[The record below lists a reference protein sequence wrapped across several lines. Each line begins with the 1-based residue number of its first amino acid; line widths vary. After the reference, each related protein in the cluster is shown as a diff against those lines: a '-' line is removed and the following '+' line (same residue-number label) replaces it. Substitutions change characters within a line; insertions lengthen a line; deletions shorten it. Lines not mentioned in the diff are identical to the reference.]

1 MANNVLVNNLCS
13 WPLYFNRAEGHG
25 SFMIPAN
32 AKGFPLLSMD
42 EIKTQIQMNN
52 PLFVGT
58 DGMGSHARIQFV
70 NDAERREAFG
80 LGEEIKQEPII
91 LNDAS
96 IKELLAIKTKTK
108 FKDKL
113 NQLVH
118 TEAEKRMLVDIA
130 FANGAENA
138 EAWKVD
144 ALRELAKDV
153 KI

>member
-25 SFMIPAN
+25 SYMIPAN

-58 DGMGSHARIQFV
+58 DGMGSHARIEIV
-70 NDAERREAFG
+70 DDALRREAFG
-80 LGEEIKQEPII
+80 LSEDVKQEPVI
-91 LNDAS
+91 LNDESVKA
-96 IKELLAIKTKTK
+96 LLALKAKTK
-108 FKDKL
+108 FKDRL
-113 NQLVH
+113 AQLVH
-118 TEAEKRMLVDIA
+118 TDAEKRMLVEIA

-138 EAWKVD
+138 ESWKVD
-144 ALRELAKDV
+144 ALRALAEDT

>member
-80 LGEEIKQEPII
+80 LGEEVKQEPII

-108 FKDKL
+108 FKEKL

-118 TEAEKRMLVDIA
+118 TEAEKRMLVEIA

-138 EAWKVD
+138 ESWKVD
-144 ALRELAKDV
+144 ALRELSKDV

>member
-80 LGEEIKQEPII
+80 LGEEVKQEPII

-118 TEAEKRMLVDIA
+118 TEAEKRMLVEIA

-144 ALRELAKDV
+144 ALRELSKDV

>member
-70 NDAERREAFG
+70 NDSERREAFG
-80 LGEEIKQEPII
+80 LGEEVKQEPIV
-91 LNDAS
+91 LNDDS